1 MLRVRSKSD
10 REQLTRLMKQAE
22 RRALDPRCKNW
33 LKHSQIAQHLRREIE
48 GMLIFEDYTIG
59 ANGALRRAKHDQ

>member
-1 MLRVRSKSD
+1 MISVRTRAD

-33 LKHSQIAQHLRREIE
+33 VKHSQIAQHLRREIE
-48 GMLIFEDYTIG
+48 DMLIFEDYAIL
-59 ANGALRRAKHDQ
+59 ANGALRRVKK

>member
-1 MLRVRSKSD
+1 MLRVRTKAD

-33 LKHSQIAQHLRREIE
+33 VKHQQIALHLRRELEQMI
-48 GMLIFEDYTIG
+48 IFEDYAIG
-59 ANGALRRAKHDQ
+59 ANGALRRVKR

>member
-1 MLRVRSKSD
+1 MISVKTQKD

-33 LKHSQIAQHLRREIE
+33 QKHSQIAQHLRREIE
-48 GMLIFEDYTIG
+48 DMLIFEDYAIG
-59 ANGALRRAKHDQ
+59 ANGALRKCKHR